1 MNSAQI
7 SSPPTPTRSTPTPR
21 NGPPRALHEQ
31 KRAKLNEAF
40 LLSLPKT
47 DLHVHLD
54 GSLRIETMLELAE
67 QQKVKLPAHDPDK
80 LRELV
85 VQTPEKCDSLVNYLK
100 AFDITLSVLQE
111 ADALSRAAYE
121 LAEDCAK
128 ENVRYFEVRFSPILH
143 QKRGL
148 SLARIVQSVIDGLSL
163 AEKEFGIR
171 SGVIICGIRSMD
183 PMVSVRLAELTI
195 AFKDRGVLAFDL
207 AGGEFDNPAKDH
219 QIAFNLILSNNIN
232 CTVHAGESYGPASI
246 HQAIHA
252 CGAHRIGH
260 GTRLREDG
268 SLLNYVN
275 DHRIPIECC
284 ITSNVQT
291 HTVDSYESH
300 PIRDYYDYGLRVT
313 VNTDNRL
320 ISDTTVT
327 RELLICVEKLGFDAE
342 GINRLL
348 INGFK
353 SSFLPYREKR
363 AILLEVI
370 RELDEKF
377 GEPMPTY
384 P

>member
-1 MNSAQI
+1 M
-7 SSPPTPTRSTPTPR
+7 
-21 NGPPRALHEQ
+21 
-31 KRAKLNEAF
+31 
-40 LLSLPKT
+40 
-47 DLHVHLD
+47 HLD
-54 GSLRIETMLELAE
+54 GSLRVETMLELAE
-67 QQKVKLPAHDPDK
+67 QQKVRLPADDPEK
-80 LRELV
+80 LREALA
-85 VQTPEKCDSLVNYLK
+85 QTPDNCGSLENYLK

-111 ADALSRAAYE
+111 ADALSRVAYE
-121 LAEDCAK
+121 LAEDCHK

-143 QKRGL
+143 QRKGL
-148 SLARIVQSVIDGLSL
+148 SLARIVQSVIDGLSM
-163 AEKEFGIR
+163 AEKDLGIP

-183 PMVSVRLAELTI
+183 PMISMRLAELTI
-195 AFKDRGVLAFDL
+195 AFKDRGVLGFDL
-207 AGGEFDNPAKDH
+207 AGAEIDNPAKDH
-219 QIAFNLILSNNIN
+219 HQAFDLILSNNIN

-246 HQAIHA
+246 HQAIHS

-291 HTVDSYESH
+291 HTVENYESH

-327 RELLICVEKLGFDAE
+327 RELQLCVEKLGFDAE
-342 GINRLL
+342 GINRLI

-353 SSFLPYREKR
+353 SSFMPYRQKR
-363 AILLEVI
+363 AMLLQVI
-370 RELDEKF
+370 GELNELF
-377 GEPMPTY
+377 GAPMPTY